1 MTQPARQPL
10 RKKTGMLSVHPGRP
24 VLEMGMAPEALD
36 QFYWYMQELVAFC
49 RTAGLATAGHKH
61 EVIERVRRQLQHR
74 AQPPLAETATSARP
88 KRMATV
94 RKFGLDE
101 PIGPDYKC
109 DAQTRAFFVSVIG
122 AHFHF
127 TAHLQRFRKARAE
140 QPLTYGDLAREWV
153 AELERR
159 KDKNHSP
166 VIMHTWE
173 YNTFVRDYMGD
184 KERNAG
190 KTMKDAAA
198 AWNAVR
204 QSSGARDY
212 ASSIARTR
220 TGPPSAV

>member
-1 MTQPARQPL
+1 MPQPASQSL
-10 RKKTGMLSVHPGRP
+10 RKKTGMLSVHPDRP

-74 AQPPLAETATSARP
+74 AQPPQPRIATIARQ
-88 KRMATV
+88 KRVVAV
-94 RKFGLDE
+94 RKLGLDE

-109 DAQTRAFFVSVIG
+109 DAQMRAFFVSVIG

-127 TAHLQRFRKARAE
+127 TAHLQRFRKAHAE

-153 AELERR
+153 AEFERR
-159 KDKNHSP
+159 KDRNHTP
-166 VIMHTWE
+166 VLMHTWE
-173 YNTFVRDYMGD
+173 YNTFVRDYMND

-204 QSSGARDY
+204 QSCGPRDY
-212 ASSIARTR
+212 ASSIARTE
-220 TGPPSAV
+220 PPSA

>member
-1 MTQPARQPL
+1 M
-10 RKKTGMLSVHPGRP
+10 RKRAHSL
-24 VLEMGMAPEALD
+24 
-36 QFYWYMQELVAFC
+36 C
-49 RTAGLATAGHKH
+49 R
-61 EVIERVRRQLQHR
+61 
-74 AQPPLAETATSARP
+74 
-88 KRMATV
+88 
-94 RKFGLDE
+94 
-101 PIGPDYKC
+101 
-109 DAQTRAFFVSVIG
+109 IG

-153 AELERR
+153 AEWERR

-212 ASSIARTR
+212 ASSIVRTR